1 MLNYMK
7 SEWFRTFH
15 RKYLYI
21 MTGCLCA
28 LVILASVFLKVNE
41 DVMYDMTDYMGTFL
55 LSIVTTGLSM
65 GYYLA
70 MIVADMMF
78 SDEYKHQTLKN
89 TVSYGI
95 SRVKIYLGKLISG
108 LMAGVLV
115 MAVTVA
121 VTVVTALLVF
131 GPDAEFSGHLLNTML
146 PKLLAFIPLWM
157 GGVAMGTMLLF
168 FFKNTAATFAFL
180 GIAMVL
186 PAIFGYISP
195 LYPIF
200 GEIKNLMVV
209 TKINLVSNASLV
221 SGSLMADCWIT
232 GLAAVVMYTVIGA
245 LVFSRKEIK

>member
-21 MTGCLCA
+21 TTGCLCA

-65 GYYLA
+65 GYYLT
-70 MIVADMMF
+70 MIVADMIF

-115 MAVTVA
+115 MTVTVA

-131 GPDAEFSGHLLNTML
+131 GTDAEFSGYLLNTML

-157 GGVAMGTMLLF
+157 GGVAMGTMMLFLL
-168 FFKNTAATFAFL
+168 KNTAAAFAFL
-180 GIAMVL
+180 GVAMVL
-186 PAIFGYISP
+186 PMIFGYISP